1 MSVRESTKMWVE
13 RTHGP
18 LFELRRHYSR
28 QIVESELINSPDD
41 LRRVV
46 ISCLAAVASLGFIVP
61 KLYYKKYEY
70 LAVSPNFDLYR
81 RAIYAD
87 QLFLIVMTML
97 GIAALVTFRWDS
109 LFPDRQ
115 DELISRP
122 LLLAQWLLYLLNV

>member
-1 MSVRESTKMWVE
+1 MSVRESTKMWLE

-18 LFELRRHYSR
+18 LFELHRHYSR
-28 QIVESELINSPDD
+28 QIFESELVTSPDD

-46 ISCLAAVASLGFIVP
+46 ITCLAAVASIGFLVP

-70 LAVSPNFDLYR
+70 LALGDDADLYR

-87 QLFLIVMTML
+87 QLFFIVITML

-109 LFPDRQ
+109 LFPSRQ
-115 DELISRP
+115 
-122 LLLAQWLLYLLNV
+122 